1 MTDGIIRM
9 MASPDDF
16 LGPVNLGNPEEF
28 SILELAETIIRITGS
43 KSKISFNPLPQDD
56 PTQRKPD
63 ITLAGNMLGWEPK
76 VGLEEGLEKTIA
88 YFRKVL

>member
-1 MTDGIIRM
+1 VIR
-9 MASPDDF
+9 F
-16 LGPVNLGNPEEF
+16 FYPEEF